1 MTIVR
6 RPGVNL
12 PLPLKS
18 GEIVTVTD
26 MVAND
31 RGHNM
36 LAEIDFQGRTLG
48 VPLAQRQAIGGHER
62 TRQAIE
68 DWHYWVVRGYELG

>member
-26 MVAND
+26 IVAND
-31 RGHNM
+31 RGYNM
-36 LAEIDFQGRTLG
+36 LAEIEVPGRTLG
-48 VPLAQRQAIGGHER
+48 VL
-62 TRQAIE
+62 
-68 DWHYWVVRGYELG
+68 